1 MSINFRQPKY
11 ILPLI
16 ALPFLCLFFYVYHSG
31 AAKDKKAV
39 KQQAGF
45 NGTVADV
52 SPDVK
57 KRSLEDKLDAY
68 RDRYKEADG
77 ASAVTPI
84 PSENSAGMAYNN
96 AARQKRQLDS
106 IDSVMKRRFSTPPV
120 NRQPRYRDN
129 YQNAND
135 RQLAD
140 ALNKLSKPPKMT
152 TSNTA
157 ASPPDKDPMEL
168 FKKQMAYLDSVRR
181 MSDPAWQKQQ
191 QEARQKAE
199 AKKADAQTLS
209 VVKASQAPG
218 DFNTVMPD
226 TPGDFIKVVV
236 DESITGY
243 AGSRLRLRLLDDIEV
258 GQYLI
263 RKDSYLYALI
273 NGFSGQRVTLQV
285 KSIIY
290 QGKILPVKLDVYDLD
305 GLPGLYVPESA
316 FRDFTKDL
324 GQNTV
329 QGVTIDD
336 SGTGSVASQF
346 MMSTVSKMFES
357 TSSAIAGVI
366 RKDKAKI
373 KYNSYLYLIDTDNS
387 KNK

>member
-1 MSINFRQPKY
+1 MSINFSQPKY

-31 AAKDKKAV
+31 AAKDKKTV
-39 KQQAGF
+39 KQKAGF

-68 RDRYKEADG
+68 LDRYKEADG
-77 ASAVTPI
+77 TSAVTPI
-84 PSENSAGMAYNN
+84 PSENSTLPAYNSSG
-96 AARQKRQLDS
+96 RQKRQLDS
-106 IDSVMKRRFSTPPV
+106 IDSVMKRRFGTPPV
-120 NRQPRYRDN
+120 NRQPRYIDN

-140 ALNKLSKPPKMT
+140 ALNKLSKPPKT
-152 TSNTA
+152 TAGNTA

-168 FKKQMAYLDSVRR
+168 FKKQMAYLDSVRK

-191 QEARQKAE
+191 QEAKQKAE

-218 DFNTVMPD
+218 DFNTVMPE
-226 TPGDFIKVVV
+226 TSGDFIKVVV
-236 DESITGY
+236 DENITGY

-290 QGKILPVKLDVYDLD
+290 QGKILPVKLEVYDLD

-329 QGVTIDD
+329 QGVTIDG

-346 MMSTVSKMFES
+346 MMSAVSKMFES

-373 KYNSYLYLIDTDNS
+373 KYNSYLYLIDNDNS